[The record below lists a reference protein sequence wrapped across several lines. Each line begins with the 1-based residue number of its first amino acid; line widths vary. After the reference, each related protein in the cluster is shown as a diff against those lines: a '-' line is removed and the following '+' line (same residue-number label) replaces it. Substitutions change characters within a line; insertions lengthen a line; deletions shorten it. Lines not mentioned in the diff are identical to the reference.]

1 MEGAAYGG
9 LGVAGCR
16 RKDFRERRKKL
27 KGEAN
32 RWRGQGKD
40 RKVDQRVNGG
50 GGEKEEEKS
59 KR

>member
-16 RKDFRERRKKL
+16 RKEFRELRKKL

-40 RKVDQRVNGG
+40 RKVDQRVDG
-50 GGEKEEEKS
+50 GGEKEEEKA